1 MSQHLQHAV
10 AARLRT
16 IATLIGEPR
25 SEPLDVDGQQV
36 VPGLGLTSSANL
48 LDDSAASLD
57 KGADMPT
64 QKVVVEHVLT
74 PALSE
79 AKRAITARKRYL
91 SLPLDELEIVYGG
104 LVAELPQLFQR
115 VDHIQGSF
123 DGVAVQI
130 EPLVVNHFGDYMSS
144 NLKEDR
150 DDGAFDLY
158 LEFTDLLSMPFQ
170 LLSKKARESI
180 AEKLEEQAQSALRR
194 RIENWHRA
202 VLQDLK
208 INFNRMSAVI
218 EEDIAAFIVD
228 LETALTSVNI
238 GEPEAT
244 SARASGL
251 QNEIRL
257 MKLDTFASGPQ
268 SIPYLSLLS
277 GSAAGFG
284 ALGITSLP
292 FLAVGTGVV
301 LVILGTLPVAV
312 LPAVGI
318 AAIFKNVGRL
328 PKFTSDKVQKGISGA
343 VNKKFRKEL
352 VKLVPSM
359 QAQLQQTL
367 SEQLREFSTNLRTSL
382 SSKIQERQEQ
392 VKCALKAKRAG
403 KTGVAA
409 EKVRLATIETLL
421 TKQFK
426 AIGKIVKLP
435 RKQEPLW
442 RRL

>member
-1 MSQHLQHAV
+1 MSQEQHLQPL
-10 AARLRT
+10 AARLRPV
-16 IATLIGEPR
+16 ATLIGEPR

-36 VPGLGLTSSANL
+36 VPGLGLTSSASL
-48 LDDSAASLD
+48 LAAASLD
-57 KGADMPT
+57 KGAEMPT

-79 AKRAITARKRYL
+79 AKRAITARKRFL
-91 SLPLDELEIVYGG
+91 SATLDELEIVYSG

-130 EPLVVNHFGDYMSS
+130 KPLVVNHFGDYMLS
-144 NLKEDR
+144 NLKEDL
-150 DDGAFDLY
+150 DDGAFNLY
-158 LEFTDLLSMPFQ
+158 LEFTDLLSMPFR

-180 AEKLEEQAQSALRR
+180 AAGLEEQAQSALRR
-194 RIENWHRA
+194 RIENWHSA
-202 VLQDLK
+202 VHQDLE
-208 INFNRMSAVI
+208 INLNRMSAVI
-218 EEDIAAFIVD
+218 EEEIAAFIVH
-228 LETALTSVNI
+228 LETASTSVSV

-284 ALGITSLP
+284 ASGIIAVP
-292 FLAVGTGVV
+292 ILAVGAGLT
-301 LVILGTLPVAV
+301 LVILGTLPVSA
-312 LPAVGI
+312 LPALGI
-318 AAIFKNVGRL
+318 LAIFRNLKRL
-328 PKFTSDKVQKGISGA
+328 PEYTTDKVRKGFSDA

-392 VKCALKAKRAG
+392 VKCVLKAKRAG

-409 EKVRLATIETLL
+409 EKVRLETIETLL
-421 TKQFK
+421 TEQFE

-435 RKQEPLW
+435 
-442 RRL
+442 

>member
-1 MSQHLQHAV
+1 MSQEQHLQPV

-16 IATLIGEPR
+16 VATLIGET
-25 SEPLDVDGQQV
+25 SERPLDVDGQAV
-36 VPGLGLTSSANL
+36 VPGLGLTSSASL
-48 LDDSAASLD
+48 LADSAASLD
-57 KGADMPT
+57 NGADIPT

-91 SLPLDELEIVYGG
+91 SLPLDELETVYGG
-104 LVAELPQLFQR
+104 LEAKLPQLFQR
-115 VDHIQGSF
+115 VDDIQGIF

-130 EPLVVNHFGDYMSS
+130 ESRVVNHFGAYMLS

-150 DDGAFDLY
+150 DDGAFNLY
-158 LEFTDLLSMPFQ
+158 LDFTDLLSMPFR

-180 AEKLEEQAQSALRR
+180 AEKLEEQAQEAFRR
-194 RIENWHRA
+194 RIENWQSVVH
-202 VLQDLK
+202 QDLESL
-208 INFNRMSAVI
+208 NQMPAVI
-218 EEDIAAFIVD
+218 EEEIAAFIVD
-228 LETALTSVNI
+228 LETVSTSVSG

-251 QNEIRL
+251 QNEIGSMTL
-257 MKLDTFASGPQ
+257 NTFALRPQ

-284 ALGITSLP
+284 TLGILSVP
-292 FLAVGTGVV
+292 ILAVGTGVT
-301 LVILGTLPVAV
+301 LALLSVIPIAA
-312 LPAVGI
+312 LPALGI
-318 AAIFKNVGRL
+318 FAIFTKLKGL
-328 PKFTSDKVQKGISGA
+328 PESTRDRVRKDISGA
-343 VNKKFRKEL
+343 VNKKFRQEL

-359 QAQLQQTL
+359 QAQVQQTL

-392 VKCALKAKRAG
+392 VKCVLKAKRAG

-409 EKVRLATIETLL
+409 EKGRLETIETLL
-421 TKQFK
+421 TEQFE
-426 AIGKIVKLP
+426 AIGKIVKL
-435 RKQEPLW
+435 
-442 RRL
+442 

>member
-1 MSQHLQHAV
+1 MSQEQHLQPL
-10 AARLRT
+10 AARLRSV
-16 IATLIGEPR
+16 ATLIGET
-25 SEPLDVDGQQV
+25 SERLLDVDGQQV
-36 VPGLGLTSSANL
+36 VPGLGLTSSASL
-48 LDDSAASLD
+48 LVDSAASLD

-79 AKRAITARKRYL
+79 AKRAITARKRFL
-91 SLPLDELEIVYGG
+91 SATLDELETVYSG
-104 LVAELPQLFQR
+104 LVVELPLLFQR
-115 VDHIQGSF
+115 VYNIQGIF
-123 DGVAVQI
+123 DRVAVQI
-130 EPLVVNHFGDYMSS
+130 ESRVVNHFGDYMLS

-150 DDGAFDLY
+150 DDGAFNLY
-158 LEFTDLLSMPFQ
+158 LDFTDLLSMPFQ

-180 AEKLEEQAQSALRR
+180 ADRLEKRAQEALRR
-194 RIENWHRA
+194 RIENWHSA
-202 VLQDLK
+202 VLQDLE
-208 INFNRMSAVI
+208 IDFNRMSAVI
-218 EEDIAAFIVD
+218 EEEIAAFIVH
-228 LETALTSVNI
+228 LETASASVSV

-284 ALGITSLP
+284 ASGIIAVP
-292 FLAVGTGVV
+292 ILAVGAGMT
-301 LVILGTLPVAV
+301 LVILGTLPVSV
-312 LPAVGI
+312 LPTLGI
-318 AAIFKNVGRL
+318 YVLFKDLKRL
-328 PKFTSDKVQKGISGA
+328 PEYTTDKVRKGISDE
-343 VNKKFRKEL
+343 VNKKFRQEL

-359 QAQLQQTL
+359 QAQLHQTL

-382 SSKIQERQEQ
+382 TSKIQERQEQ
-392 VKCALKAKRAG
+392 VKCVLKAKRAG

-409 EKVRLATIETLL
+409 EKVRLETIETLL
-421 TKQFK
+421 TEQFE

-435 RKQEPLW
+435 
-442 RRL
+442 